1 MTSSNAPDK
10 MPNTYAVHIEMW
22 GKGDLPLLQQL
33 NAPEMTAHL
42 GGPESA
48 AKIADR
54 QSRYEQLANSTTD
67 KMFKIVLDATGES
80 VGSVGYWER
89 TWHGEQV
96 LEMGWGVIPAFQGRG
111 IASAATSQAIAMAR
125 SEGTYRFL
133 HAFPSVE
140 NQPSNA
146 LCQKLGFTCLGDVE
160 FEYPVG
166 HFMQCND
173 WYLDLF
179 ADRQTDLP

>member
-1 MTSSNAPDK
+1 MAGSDTPGRTPDR
-10 MPNTYAVHIEMW
+10 NTVHIEIW

-48 AKIADR
+48 EKIAER
-54 QSRYEQLANSTTD
+54 QSRYEQLVHSTTD
-67 KMFKIVLDATGES
+67 RMFKIVLDATGES
-80 VGSVGYWER
+80 VGSVGYWQR
-89 TWHGEQV
+89 NWHGEQV
-96 LEMGWGVIPAFQGRG
+96 FEMGWGVVPAFQGRG
-111 IASAATSQAIAMAR
+111 IASAATSQAIARAR
-125 SEGTYRFL
+125 SEGTHRFL

-146 LCQKLGFTCLGDVE
+146 LCQRLGFTRQEEVE
-160 FEYPVG
+160 FEYPAG
-166 HFMQCND
+166 HVMQCND

-179 ADRQTDLP
+179 ADR